1 MGKITASIRG
11 RSYSLSCAPGGEA
24 RMEELAARLDERVGE
39 IVDTVG
45 DLGELRLLVAAG
57 ISLLDEL
64 DHVRQ
69 ETGSGDQQDME
80 QRISRLERQA
90 AATLREAA
98 SRIDDIA
105 ERVEQA
111 T

>member
-1 MGKITASIRG
+1 
-11 RSYSLSCAPGGEA
+11 
-24 RMEELAARLDERVGE
+24 MEELAARLDDRVGE

-64 DHVRQ
+64 DHMRQ